1 MALQLGALRAALLD
15 AGSSPETADRAAEE
29 LAGYDNLLA
38 GIDTRLGH
46 MDGRLNQMD
55 ARLGYMDWKINAVMA
70 VVVLMLGSQFLLW
83 SKIGEIS
90 GQLAQIAGRLP

>member
-1 MALQLGALRAALLD
+1 MNDTSGR
-15 AGSSPETADRAAEE
+15 
-29 LAGYDNLLA
+29 

-46 MDGRLNQMD
+46 MDGRLGQMDGRLNQMD

-83 SKIGEIS
+83 AKVGEVS
-90 GQLAQIAGRLP
+90 GQLSEIAARLH